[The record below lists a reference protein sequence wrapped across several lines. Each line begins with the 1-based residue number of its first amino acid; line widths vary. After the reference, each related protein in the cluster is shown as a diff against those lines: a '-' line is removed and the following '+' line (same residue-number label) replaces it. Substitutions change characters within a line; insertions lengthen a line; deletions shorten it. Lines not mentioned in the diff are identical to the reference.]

1 MKTLR
6 FLLRKVPKSMVI
18 TALLSV
24 VGGGFNGALVA
35 IVHQAF
41 TGTTS
46 RFGPLGLLF
55 VLACV
60 GKLTTG
66 YLSEV
71 SLIRSAQQAL
81 AELRLDIVRQLQHTP
96 FRDFERLG
104 TARVLSTLTDD
115 VDTLGQ
121 ITYQLPA
128 FAVNLAVI
136 AGGAAYLAYLSWP
149 LLFLTALF
157 ALLGALTHRFF
168 VKHARSLIEQT
179 RRERENLGGFFL
191 SLTHGMKELKL
202 HQGRRLAHNE
212 EGIGAVTERLRDLDV
227 TTHRRFIAA
236 HLMSHFFLFACI
248 GLIVFVAA
256 DALSL
261 SEQVVTGFVF
271 TALYLLGPISG
282 AAGAL
287 PVFSRASVSLSRIE
301 ALGLSLAELA
311 SESLAVS
318 NEPSPFDVPLQ
329 SIELKDACCRYE
341 THGESFTVG
350 PINLRIESGEVL
362 FITGGNGSGKSTLA
376 KLLVGLYGLT
386 SGTRLCNGKPVT
398 EENCDAYR
406 QLFSAVFSDF
416 YLFESLLGLD
426 NPALDEDAARY
437 LQKLQLSKKV
447 TVKEGKL
454 STTQL
459 SQGQRKRLAL
469 LTAYL
474 EDRRVYLFDEWAA
487 DQDPSFKEVFYR
499 TLLPDLK
506 SRGKTLIVITHDSHY
521 FDAADRRI
529 HLREGKLFDT
539 KVST

>member
-1 MKTLR
+1 
-6 FLLRKVPKSMVI
+6 MVI

-24 VGGGFNGALVA
+24 AGGGFNGALVA

-41 TGTTS
+41 TGTSS

-66 YLSEV
+66 YFSEV
-71 SLIRSAQQAL
+71 SLIRSAQEAL
-81 AELRLDIVRQLQHTP
+81 ARLRLDIVRQLQHTP

-136 AGGAAYLAYLSWP
+136 AGGAAYLAYLSWQ
-149 LLFLTALF
+149 LLFLIALF
-157 ALLGALTHRFF
+157 AGLGALTHRFF
-168 VKHARSLIEQT
+168 LRHAQSLIQQARQE
-179 RRERENLGGFFL
+179 RERLGGFFL
-191 SLTHGMKELKL
+191 AMTHGMKELKL
-202 HQGRRLAHNE
+202 HQGRRTAHTE
-212 EGIGAVTERLRDLDV
+212 QGIGAVTQRLRDLDV

-236 HLMSHFFLFACI
+236 HITSHFFLFASI

-261 SEQVVTGFVF
+261 SKHIVTGFVF
-271 TALYLLGPISG
+271 TALYLLGPVSG
-282 AAGAL
+282 AASAL

-301 ALGLSLAELA
+301 ALGLSLAELS
-311 SESLAVS
+311 SERLAVS
-318 NEPSPFDVPLQ
+318 KEASPFELPLQ
-329 SIELKDACCRYE
+329 SIELKDARCRYE
-341 THGESFTVG
+341 ADGESFTLG
-350 PINLRIESGEVL
+350 PINLRIQPGEIL

-376 KLLVGLYGLT
+376 KVLVGLYGLA
-386 SGTRLCNGKPVT
+386 SGTHSCNGRPVT

-426 NPALDEDAARY
+426 RLALDEDAARY
-437 LQKLQLSKKV
+437 LQKLQLSSKV
-447 TVKEGKL
+447 TVKGGEL
-454 STTQL
+454 STTEL

-474 EDRRVYLFDEWAA
+474 EDRSVYLFDEWAA
-487 DQDPSFKEVFYR
+487 DQDPSFKELFYR
-499 TLLPDLK
+499 TLLPELK
-506 SRGKTLIVITHDSHY
+506 SRGKTLIVITHDDQY

-529 HLREGKLFDT
+529 HLRDGKLVDAH
-539 KVST
+539 

>member
-1 MKTLR
+1 
-6 FLLRKVPKSMVI
+6 MVL
-18 TALLSV
+18 TAALSLA
-24 VGGGFNGALVA
+24 GGAFNGALVA
-35 IVHQAF
+35 LVHQAF

-55 VLACV
+55 VVACL
-60 GKLTTG
+60 GKLITG
-66 YLSEV
+66 YFSEV
-71 SLIRSAQQAL
+71 SLIRGAQEAL
-81 AELRLDIVRQLQHTP
+81 SKLRLDIVRQLQHTP

-128 FAVNLAVI
+128 LAVNLAVI
-136 AGGAAYLAYLSWP
+136 GGGAAYLAYLSWE
-149 LLFLTALF
+149 LLILTALF
-157 ALLGALTHRFF
+157 GGFGAFTHRFF
-168 VKHARSLIEQT
+168 LKHARSLIQQT
-179 RRERENLGGFFL
+179 RRERERLGGFFL

-202 HQGRRLAHNE
+202 HQGRRVAHTE

-236 HLMSHFFLFACI
+236 HITSHFFLFACI

-261 SEQVVTGFVF
+261 SKHIVTGFVF

-287 PVFSRASVSLSRIE
+287 PTFSRASVALTRIE
-301 ALGLSLAELA
+301 ALGLSLSELS
-311 SESLAVS
+311 SERLAVS
-318 NEPSPFDVPLQ
+318 KEHSPFQPPLQ
-329 SIELKDACCRYE
+329 SIELKEASCRYE
-341 THGESFTVG
+341 ADGESFTLG
-350 PINLRIESGEVL
+350 PLNLLIQPGEIL

-376 KLLVGLYGLT
+376 KVLVGLYGVT
-386 SGTRLCNGKPVT
+386 SGTHLCNGRAVT

-416 YLFESLLGLD
+416 YLFDSLLGLEG
-426 NPALDEDAARY
+426 PRLDEDAARY
-437 LQKLQLSKKV
+437 LQTLQLSSKV
-447 TVKEGKL
+447 TISGGDL
-454 STTQL
+454 STTAL

-474 EDRRVYLFDEWAA
+474 EDRSVYLFDEWAA
-487 DQDPSFKEVFYR
+487 DQDPSFKQLFYR
-499 TLLPDLK
+499 TLLPELK
-506 SRGKTLIVITHDSHY
+506 ARKKTLIVITHDDQY

-529 HLREGKLFDT
+529 HLRDGKIFAIN
-539 KVST
+539 